1 MQHLVVRTS
10 QFIPTLSGWKRNG
23 AGLEY
28 NPKVGFGLID
38 SNKMIEAA
46 IQLKNNVG
54 PQLVQKVP
62 TDAALDRSVLLKDAV
77 YEISFTATDER
88 IKYLEHVEAVGSIGM
103 WKRGCLE
110 ARIISPSGKVCIRQ
124 QFFSGCDKA

>member
-1 MQHLVVRTS
+1 MFFSSPELSWRDVQHLVVRTS
-10 QFIPTLSGWKRNG
+10 QFIPTLSGWRRNG

-62 TDAALDRSVLLKDAV
+62 TGLGHLLNYILFPV
-77 YEISFTATDER
+77 YNQ
-88 IKYLEHVEAVGSIGM
+88 GS
-103 WKRGCLE
+103 
-110 ARIISPSGKVCIRQ
+110 A
-124 QFFSGCDKA
+124 

>member
-1 MQHLVVRTS
+1 MSNVPFSPELSWRDVQHLVVRTS
-10 QFIPTLSGWKRNG
+10 QFIPTLSGWRRNG

-62 TDAALDRSVLLKDAV
+62 TGLVTYSILFCR
-77 YEISFTATDER
+77 IFT
-88 IKYLEHVEAVGSIGM
+88 
-103 WKRGCLE
+103 
-110 ARIISPSGKVCIRQ
+110 RIIVKDYQGLQSRIIVHFCKHTINVCV
-124 QFFSGCDKA
+124 S

>member
-10 QFIPTLSGWKRNG
+10 QFIPTLSGWGRNG

-62 TDAALDRSVLLKDAV
+62 TGLVTNSILFFFLFTIKDQRRKV
-77 YEISFTATDER
+77 GFQQTHNQRLYQMFFTM
-88 IKYLEHVEAVGSIGM
+88 S
-103 WKRGCLE
+103 W
-110 ARIISPSGKVCIRQ
+110 IIR
-124 QFFSGCDKA
+124 A

>member
-1 MQHLVVRTS
+1 MFFCSPELSWRDVQHLVVRTS
-10 QFIPTLSGWKRNG
+10 QFIPTLSGWRRNG

-62 TDAALDRSVLLKDAV
+62 TGLVTYPILFFFLLTIKDQ
-77 YEISFTATDER
+77 R
-88 IKYLEHVEAVGSIGM
+88 RKVGF
-103 WKRGCLE
+103 
-110 ARIISPSGKVCIRQ
+110 Q
-124 QFFSGCDKA
+124 QTHNQLLYQMFFKMSWVICA